1 MDFKEKVVDA
11 LHAVLHDLDK
21 VRIAG
26 MIEIP
31 KQANLGDYALPC
43 YRLSGMLKKAPQ
55 EIAKELK
62 EKLVLPKGISKTEVI
77 GAYLN
82 FFVANDALAKDVIK
96 RILGERQDYGKLD
109 LLRGRK
115 IMVEY
120 SGPNTN
126 KTLHLGHLRNQALG
140 MAIANLYGANGAKVI
155 RANIYSDRGAHI
167 CKSMLAYE
175 KFGNKKTPQ
184 SAHIKPDRF
193 VMDYY
198 ILYTKE
204 AEKNPELEKEV
215 QEMLKKWEK
224 GGKKTIALWKKM
236 NGWALQ
242 GIRQT
247 YKEFGSK
254 FDVEFYESKF
264 YDKAQPV
271 IERGLKKGIFEK
283 DETGAIIAKLASSGM
298 PDKVVMRA
306 DGTSIYITN
315 DLALTKHKFEK
326 YNLDEALWV
335 VGNEH
340 SLYFRQLFKIF
351 ELLGFPW
358 AKKCRHMS
366 YGLVNLPEGKMK
378 SREGTVVEA
387 DDIIREMQELAKTE
401 LQKRY
406 PEMKKAELQ
415 RRTRAISLAAVKF
428 FMLKVDAGR
437 DFLFNPKESIS
448 FDGETGP
455 FVQYSYARACS
466 ILKKAGKGTEA
477 EIKNANPE
485 ALESEIEKRLIA
497 LLASYPSALQNCISN
512 MSLHPLCQHLLELSS
527 AFNLFYHEMP
537 VLRAETKE
545 LRAARLALVKAAKI
559 VIANALSV
567 LDIESIEEM

>member
-1 MDFKEKVVDA
+1 MEFKQKVVEA
-11 LHAVLHDLDK
+11 LHAVLPEIG
-21 VRIAG
+21 RGEIAG

-43 YRLSGMLKKAPQ
+43 YRLSGTMKMAPQ
-55 EIAKELK
+55 EIALELK
-62 EKLVLPKGISKTEVI
+62 KKIALPKEISKVEVV

-82 FFVANDALAKDVIK
+82 FFVANEALAKDVIK
-96 RILGERQDYGKLD
+96 RILGERQNYGKSGALK
-109 LLRGRK
+109 GKK

-140 MAIANLYGANGAKVI
+140 MAIANLYLANGAKAI

-175 KFGNKKTPQ
+175 KFGDKKTPRGAQ
-184 SAHIKPDRF
+184 TKPDRF

-204 AEKNPELEKEV
+204 FEKNPALEKEV
-215 QEMLKKWEK
+215 QEMLKKWEM
-224 GGKKTIALWKKM
+224 GDKKTIALWKKM

-242 GIRQT
+242 GIKQT
-247 YKEFGSK
+247 YNEFGSK
-254 FDVEFYESKF
+254 FDAEFYESKF

-271 IERGLKKGIFEK
+271 IELGLKKGIFER
-283 DETGAIIAKLASSGM
+283 DETGAIIARLSAHGL

-326 YNLDEALWV
+326 YKLDEALWV

-387 DDIIREMQELAKTE
+387 DDILREMQGLAKAE
-401 LQKRY
+401 LQRRY
-406 PEMKKAELQ
+406 PEMKKPELQ
-415 RRTRAISLAAVKF
+415 RRTRAISLAAIKF
-428 FMLKVDAGR
+428 FMLKVDAAR

-448 FDGETGP
+448 FEGETGP
-455 FVQYSYARACS
+455 FVQYAHARACS
-466 ILKKAGKGTEA
+466 ILEKAGKKAEA

-485 ALESEIEKRLIA
+485 ALQSDIEKRLIA
-497 LLASYPSALQNCISN
+497 LLAFYPSALQNCISN
-512 MSLHPLCQHLLELSS
+512 SSLHPLCQYLLELAS

-537 VLRAETKE
+537 VLKAETKE
-545 LRAARLALVKAAKI
+545 LRAARLALVKAAKT
-559 VIANALSV
+559 VISNALGV
-567 LDIESIEEM
+567 LDIEAIEEM

>member
-1 MDFKEKVVDA
+1 MDFREMVVEA
-11 LHAVLHDLDK
+11 LHAVLKDLSGE
-21 VRIAG
+21 RIAE
-26 MIEIP
+26 MIEVP

-43 YRLSGMLKKAPQ
+43 YRLSGIMKKAPQ
-55 EIAKELK
+55 DIAKELK
-62 EKLVLPKGISKTEVI
+62 EKIALPKGISRAEVI

-82 FFVANDALAKDVIK
+82 FFVANEALAKDVIK
-96 RILGERQDYGKLD
+96 RILAEKQDYGKSD
-109 LLRGRK
+109 LLKGKR

-140 MAIANLYGANGAKVI
+140 MAIANLYGANGARAIK
-155 RANIYSDRGAHI
+155 ANIYSDRGAHI

-175 KFGNKKTPQ
+175 KFGGKKTPQ
-184 SAHIKPDRF
+184 GAHIKPDKF

-198 ILYTKE
+198 VRYTTE

-215 QEMLKKWEK
+215 QEMLKKWEA
-224 GGKKTIALWKKM
+224 GDKKTIALWKKM

-247 YKEFGSK
+247 YKEFGSR

-271 IERGLKKGIFEK
+271 IELGLKKGVFEK
-283 DETGAIIAKLASSGM
+283 DESGAIIAKLASSGM

-326 YNLDEALWV
+326 YRLDEALWV

-340 SLYFRQLFKIF
+340 SLYFRQLFRIF
-351 ELLGFPW
+351 ELLGFSW

-387 DDIIREMQELAKTE
+387 DDIIREMQGLAMAE

-406 PEMKKAELQ
+406 PEMKKQELQ
-415 RRTRAISLAAVKF
+415 KRTRAISLAAIKF

-448 FDGETGP
+448 FEGETGP

-466 ILKKAGKGTEA
+466 ILRKAGKKAGA

-485 ALESEIEKRLIA
+485 ALESEIEKKLIA
-497 LLASYPSALQNCISN
+497 LLDAYPKTLQNCISN

-559 VIANALSV
+559 VIASALSV
-567 LDIESIEEM
+567 LDIEPIEEM

>member
-96 RILGERQDYGKLD
+96 RILGERQDYGKSD

-224 GGKKTIALWKKM
+224 GDKKTIALWKKM

-254 FDVEFYESKF
+254 FDAEFYESKF

-271 IERGLKKGIFEK
+271 IELGLKKGIFEK
-283 DETGAIIAKLASSGM
+283 DETGAIIARLASSGM
-298 PDKVVMRA
+298 PDKVVRRA

-315 DLALTKHKFEK
+315 DLALTKYKFEK
-326 YNLDEALWV
+326 HNLDEALWV

-340 SLYFRQLFKIF
+340 SLYFRQLFRIF

-387 DDIIREMQELAKTE
+387 DDIIREMQDLAKSE

-406 PEMKKAELQ
+406 PKMKKSELQ
-415 RRTRAISLAAVKF
+415 KRTRAISLAAIKF

-448 FDGETGP
+448 FEGETGP

-466 ILKKAGKGTEA
+466 ILKKAGKNA
-477 EIKNANPE
+477 NKEIKNARAE

-497 LLASYPSALQNCISN
+497 LLAAYPKTLQNCISN
-512 MSLHPLCQHLLELSS
+512 MSLHPLCQHLLELAS

-537 VLRAETKE
+537 VLKAETKE
-545 LRAARLALVKAAKI
+545 LRAARLALVLSTKI
-559 VIANALSV
+559 VLANALRI
-567 LDIESIEEM
+567 LDIDAIEEM

>member
-1 MDFKEKVVDA
+1 MEFKQKVVDA
-11 LHAVLHDLDK
+11 LHAVLPEIDK
-21 VRIAG
+21 GQIAG
-26 MIEIP
+26 MIEVP

-43 YRLSGMLKKAPQ
+43 YRLSGIMKKAPK
-55 EIAKELK
+55 EIALELK
-62 EKLVLPKGISKTEVI
+62 KKIAPPKGISKVEAI

-82 FFVANDALAKDVIK
+82 FFVANEMLARDVLK
-96 RILGERQDYGKLD
+96 RILAEKQDYGKTNVLK
-109 LLRGRK
+109 GKK

-140 MAIANLYGANGAKVI
+140 LAIANLYAANGAKVI

-184 SAHIKPDRF
+184 STHIKPDRF

-198 ILYTKE
+198 ILYAKE
-204 AEKNPELEKEV
+204 AEKNPALEKEV
-215 QEMLKKWEK
+215 QELLKKWESK
-224 GGKKTIALWKKM
+224 DKKTIALWKKM
-236 NGWALQ
+236 NSWALQ

-247 YKEFGSK
+247 YREFGSK
-254 FDVEFYESKF
+254 FDAEFYESRF

-271 IERGLKKGIFEK
+271 IELGLKKGIFER
-283 DETGAIIAKLASSGM
+283 DETGAIVARLEAHGL

-326 YNLDEALWV
+326 YKLDEALWV

-340 SLYFRQLFKIF
+340 SLYFKQLFRIF

-358 AKKCRHMS
+358 AKNCRHMS

-387 DDIIREMQELAKTE
+387 DDIINEMQVLAKAE
-401 LQKRY
+401 LQRRY
-406 PEMKKAELQ
+406 PEMKKPELHK
-415 RRTRAISLAAVKF
+415 RTRAISLAAIKF
-428 FMLKVDAGR
+428 FMLKVDASK

-448 FDGETGP
+448 FEGETGP
-455 FVQYSYARACS
+455 FVQYAHARACS
-466 ILKKAGKGTEA
+466 ILEKAGKKAET
-477 EIKNANPE
+477 EIKNAHPE
-485 ALESEIEKRLIA
+485 ALESGIEKKLIG
-497 LLASYPSALQNCISN
+497 LLASYPPALQNCISN
-512 MSLHPLCQHLLELSS
+512 NSLHPLCQHLLELSS

-537 VLRAETKE
+537 VLKAETKE
-545 LRAARLALVKAAKI
+545 LRAARLALVKAAKT
-559 VIANALSV
+559 VISNALGI
-567 LDIESIEEM
+567 LDIEAIEEM